1 MNFYLF
7 SRNNSNNTEIGRMAV
22 TPSEHMKFVRMQ
34 SLELTQI
41 KCLETDENLTANQ
54 SLFSLINNTNL
65 IALSLNKS
73 VFDQSNLCQSYYLSV
88 SANVTTDTST
98 IVHSRTITTGVY
110 IQVDTQQLR
119 IAQKMSTLQTSYNK
133 IIEVNDVF
141 MPQKS
146 IFSIDLFELTKWTSI
161 DELDLKVSLVRSDL
175 SHLEFNLNNRN
186 GLLLIKIKSQFKKFI
201 QRSQFRINIFS
212 KHDLVSSFTLNLY
225 FYNKFSV
232 VGKNQV
238 YFINEYYKITEPEI
252 RLDSLLFNEITE
264 LNQKI
269 VFRVNDKKF
278 RIGSDSSLQL
288 IQSNESPMTR
298 ILHVSAC
305 NELSCDY
312 TNLFIHLKTDHKLNE
327 IQSTTVKVTSA
338 ATSTTKITTIQMI
351 SSDGFEGTEYNMI
364 IFIVLVSLIAL
375 TSSVTILAAV
385 YLRLTRSRPVKSTSR
400 KQLEMSV
407 SSVDQ
412 NGSLSSSEG
421 SSTFLPSQSVGQGN
435 LSFFNNE
442 VFESEFE
449 MLRFTLNWEPT
460 FGQFK
465 TVISDFE
472 MFEEVVQRPFVSL
485 GGMHHYETEHLTQVC
500 DNQLTI
506 V

>member
-1 MNFYLF
+1 
-7 SRNNSNNTEIGRMAV
+7 
-22 TPSEHMKFVRMQ
+22 
-34 SLELTQI
+34 
-41 KCLETDENLTANQ
+41 
-54 SLFSLINNTNL
+54 
-65 IALSLNKS
+65 
-73 VFDQSNLCQSYYLSV
+73 
-88 SANVTTDTST
+88 
-98 IVHSRTITTGVY
+98 
-110 IQVDTQQLR
+110 
-119 IAQKMSTLQTSYNK
+119 
-133 IIEVNDVF
+133 
-141 MPQKS
+141 
-146 IFSIDLFELTKWTSI
+146 
-161 DELDLKVSLVRSDL
+161 
-175 SHLEFNLNNRN
+175 
-186 GLLLIKIKSQFKKFI
+186 
-201 QRSQFRINIFS
+201 
-212 KHDLVSSFTLNLY
+212 
-225 FYNKFSV
+225 
-232 VGKNQV
+232 
-238 YFINEYYKITEPEI
+238 
-252 RLDSLLFNEITE
+252 
-264 LNQKI
+264 
-269 VFRVNDKKF
+269 
-278 RIGSDSSLQL
+278 
-288 IQSNESPMTR
+288 MTR